1 MIFRIN
7 RISSTRLAVA
17 VLLVF
22 SAAVCSSSQTTSEKA
37 SSASISGKVTI
48 KDKGVAGIIVF
59 AEEQNATQWRRTSPR
74 ATTDSTGSYRITN
87 VSAGTY
93 LIRPVAP
100 SFALQ
105 DDSTNSSVVVS
116 EGETVE
122 DINFSM
128 VPGGVITG
136 KITDADGKPL
146 IEENVN
152 VFPINATVVDG
163 RWSGNLRTDDRGIY
177 RAFGLRA
184 GKYQVFVGQN
194 ESLPRGPRP
203 AYRQT
208 FYPSVSDSAKATLIE
223 VTQGSEA
230 TNIDIVVGRPVTT
243 FKVSGRILDAE
254 TGKPLLNVNYGV
266 YQRHGENGGSSM
278 VSRSSLTNANGEF
291 KLENVLPGKY
301 VVFIAPED
309 SGIRGDSVSFEVVD
323 HDVNDLVINA
333 AKAASLSGVVVFEGA
348 GESAANI
355 KMNELFINAWVENR
369 EQFFGGSFAHSI
381 TPDGSFR
388 IGGLA
393 KGRIRFNFASRTMN
407 DRKPLAL
414 VRVERDGVV
423 QPGGLTL
430 KDGEQVTGLRL
441 VVKYLTGAI
450 RGQIKVEGDELLPN
464 SRLSIWINSLDPAG
478 FEHQMGNT
486 PQLDSRK
493 RFAMEGLAAGTYE
506 VNVAVYEPGRSD
518 TTRIFKEQV
527 TVTDNAVS
535 DVTITIKNKL

>member
-1 MIFRIN
+1 MIFRIH
-7 RISSTRLAVA
+7 RIFSAHLAVA

-22 SAAVCSSSQTTSEKA
+22 SAAVCSSSQTTSEKVPN
-37 SSASISGKVTI
+37 ASISGKVTI

-59 AEEQNATQWRRTSPR
+59 AEEQNATHSRTTSPR

-100 SFALQ
+100 SFAIE
-105 DDSTNSSVVVS
+105 DDSTNNSVVVS
-116 EGETVE
+116 EGEIVE

-152 VFPINATVVDG
+152 VMPINATVVDG
-163 RWSGNLRTDDRGIY
+163 RWVGNLHTDDRGIY

-208 FYPSVSDSAKATLIE
+208 FYPSVTDSAKATVIE
-223 VTQGSEA
+223 VSQGSETA
-230 TNIDIVVGRPVTT
+230 NIDIVVGRPVTT
-243 FKVSGRILDAE
+243 FRVSGRILDAE
-254 TGKPLLNVNYGV
+254 TGKPLLNVNYGI
-266 YQRHGENGGSSM
+266 YQRHGEHGGSST
-278 VSRSSLTNANGEF
+278 VSRNSLTNANGEF
-291 KLENVLPGKY
+291 RLDNVLPGKY
-301 VVFIAPED
+301 VVFIVPAEN
-309 SGIRGDSVSFEVVD
+309 GIRGDSVSFEVVD
-323 HDVNDLVINA
+323 HDVSDLVINA
-333 AKAASLSGVVVFEGA
+333 GTAASLSGVVVFEGT

-355 KMNELFINAWVENR
+355 KTNDLILNAWVENT
-369 EQFFGGSFAHSI
+369 EEFFGGSFSHSI
-381 TPDGSFR
+381 NPDGSFR
-388 IGGLA
+388 IGGLR
-393 KGRIRFNFASRTMN
+393 KGRVRIGFASQTMN
-407 DRKPLAL
+407 DRKPVALA
-414 VRVERDGVV
+414 RVERDGVV
-423 QPGGLTL
+423 QPGGITL
-430 KDGEQVTGLRL
+430 KDGEHITGLRL

-450 RGQIKVEGDELLPN
+450 HGQIKIEGDELLPN
-464 SRLSIWINSLDPAG
+464 SRLSIWIDRLDPSG
-478 FEHQMGNT
+478 DPYSSGNS

-506 VNVAVYEPGRSD
+506 VNVAVYEQGRSD
-518 TTRIFKEQV
+518 TTRIFKQEV

-535 DVTITIKNKL
+535 DVTITIKKQL